1 MENYFFNIDMT
12 MVAYNDEN
20 IGLTISDTTGTA
32 VDVTGWSNMTYKASA
47 PWTTDTI
54 EVADAAISQ
63 TSSGSG
69 VTDTIVI
76 PISAAKSAISKGLY
90 NHEFSC
96 EIASH
101 DRTIFRGTIRILE
114 RNAEVP

>member
-1 MENYFFNIDMT
+1 MENYWFDHDLSLVT
-12 MVAYNDEN
+12 YNDDN
-20 IGLTISDTTGTA
+20 IGLVIQDSAGTA

-47 PWTTDTI
+47 DWTTDTI
-54 EVADAAISQ
+54 EVADAAMTQ

-76 PISAAKSAISKGLY
+76 PISSADSAISKGLY

-96 EIASH
+96 TIASQ
-101 DRTIFRGTIRILE
+101 DRTIFRGTIRMVDRI
-114 RNAEVP
+114 AEVP

>member
-1 MENYFFNIDMT
+1 MEKYWFDIDPSL
-12 MVAYNDEN
+12 VAYNDDN
-20 IGLTISDTTGTA
+20 ISLVIKVAGVA
-32 VDVTGWSNMTYKASA
+32 VDITGWSNMTYKASA

-54 EVADAAISQ
+54 EVADAAMSQ

-76 PISAAKSAISKGLY
+76 PISKTDSAIDAGLY

-96 EIASH
+96 EIATN

-114 RNAEVP
+114 RIAEVP